1 MPRVSALVL
10 PRNSGPGSVGKQ
22 LAVVVSSKPM
32 RLAAA
37 LYASVLALLLLAAC
51 GADPRAEIESRDGAR
66 PNIVFIFIDDLG
78 YGDIGAFG
86 STVNKTPHL
95 DRMAAEGLVL
105 RQFYVSNTNC
115 TPSRAAL
122 MTGTYAHRTG
132 MDGDVLFPG
141 ERRGLHPDE
150 TTLGEVMKAAGYA
163 TGVFG
168 KWHLGDQPQHLPL
181 EHGFD
186 EYFGIPYSNDMWPG
200 NLRGHR
206 HTKEPYT
213 PLPVIR
219 DDQVVAYV
227 ADGADQALLCEAVT
241 DAAIEFIE
249 ERKDE
254 PFFLYLPH
262 PYVHRPRYA
271 RPEIADRANGDVN
284 RAVVEEVDDSVGR
297 VLGALRAL
305 DLAERTLVIFT
316 SDNGG
321 ATGMS
326 MGPLRGGKGG
336 PKYEG
341 HMRVPTISWWPGTIP
356 AGGETDEI
364 VTAVDIL
371 PSLAALVGANLPAL
385 PIDGKDALE
394 VLLDKPNARSPHE
407 LLFYEDEAV
416 RRGDWKLVLGATGG
430 FELYDLEA
438 DVGETTDLA
447 AARPELVEE
456 LRAQLEE
463 HAAEIAANRRLAG
476 DSQTARP
483 LISEPGDL
491 PRLRDRMGVDD
502 FEPVPERR

>member
-1 MPRVSALVL
+1 
-10 PRNSGPGSVGKQ
+10 
-22 LAVVVSSKPM
+22 
-32 RLAAA
+32 
-37 LYASVLALLLLAAC
+37 
-51 GADPRAEIESRDGAR
+51 
-66 PNIVFIFIDDLG
+66 
-78 YGDIGAFG
+78 
-86 STVNKTPHL
+86 
-95 DRMAAEGLVL
+95 
-105 RQFYVSNTNC
+105 
-115 TPSRAAL
+115 
-122 MTGTYAHRTG
+122 
-132 MDGDVLFPG
+132 
-141 ERRGLHPDE
+141 
-150 TTLGEVMKAAGYA
+150 
-163 TGVFG
+163 
-168 KWHLGDQPQHLPL
+168 
-181 EHGFD
+181 
-186 EYFGIPYSNDMWPG
+186 MWPG

-219 DDQVVAYV
+219 DDRVVAYV
-227 ADGADQALLCEAVT
+227 ADGADQALLCEVVT

-297 VLGALRAL
+297 VLDALRAL

-356 AGGETDEI
+356 AGGATDEI

-371 PSLAALVGANLPAL
+371 PSLAALVGASLPPL
-385 PIDGKDALE
+385 PIDGKNALE

-416 RRGDWKLVLGATGG
+416 RRGDWKLVLGASGG

-438 DVGETTDLA
+438 DVGETADLA
-447 AARPELVEE
+447 AAHPELVEE
-456 LRAQLEE
+456 LRTLLEE
-463 HAAEIAANRRLAG
+463 HAAEIAANQRLAG
-476 DSQTARP
+476 GSQTARP
-483 LISEPGDL
+483 LIAEPGDL

>member
-1 MPRVSALVL
+1 
-10 PRNSGPGSVGKQ
+10 
-22 LAVVVSSKPM
+22 
-32 RLAAA
+32 
-37 LYASVLALLLLAAC
+37 
-51 GADPRAEIESRDGAR
+51 
-66 PNIVFIFIDDLG
+66 
-78 YGDIGAFG
+78 
-86 STVNKTPHL
+86 
-95 DRMAAEGLVL
+95 
-105 RQFYVSNTNC
+105 
-115 TPSRAAL
+115 
-122 MTGTYAHRTG
+122 
-132 MDGDVLFPG
+132 
-141 ERRGLHPDE
+141 
-150 TTLGEVMKAAGYA
+150 MKAAGYA

-168 KWHLGDQPQHLPL
+168 KWHLGDQPHHLPL

-219 DDQVVAYV
+219 DDRVVAYV

-271 RPEIADRANGDVN
+271 RPEIAGRANGDVN

-297 VLGALRAL
+297 VLDALRAL

-356 AGGETDEI
+356 AGGATDEI
-364 VTAVDIL
+364 VTAVDML
-371 PSLAALVGANLPAL
+371 PSLAAP
-385 PIDGKDALE
+385 
-394 VLLDKPNARSPHE
+394 
-407 LLFYEDEAV
+407 
-416 RRGDWKLVLGATGG
+416 RRR
-430 FELYDLEA
+430 ES
-438 DVGETTDLA
+438 
-447 AARPELVEE
+447 ARPPD
-456 LRAQLEE
+456 RWQGCAGS
-463 HAAEIAANRRLAG
+463 LAG
-476 DSQTARP
+476 QAERT
-483 LISEPGDL
+483 
-491 PRLRDRMGVDD
+491 LRRTNCCSTRTKPFAAGIGSSSS
-502 FEPVPERR
+502 